1 MCILFVSS
9 CQVLGPHYL
18 HGWPELPREHVAGP
32 GVELL
37 GGLATLRRVRRLGQL
52 VERLVQVPRALEA
65 RLRLR
70 GHGFILQYNTDI
82 HSLWL
87 ITATY

>member
-1 MCILFVSS
+1 MQYNIQFL
-9 CQVLGPHYL
+9 LLKPHYL
-18 HGWPELPREHVAGP
+18 HGRPELPREHVSRP

-65 RLRLR
+65 CLWLR
-70 GHGFILQYNTDI
+70 GHGFVLQYEPDKKNHFVHEIST
-82 HSLWL
+82 
-87 ITATY
+87 